1 MIDSPPNSASSFPGS
16 GTSLKG
22 ERTDSMLDVDYQQ
35 AEVIEKKSHSTS
47 SPEIIIIGA
56 GIAGCALA
64 YSLSHTGR
72 RILLI
77 ERDLT
82 TPDRIVGELLQP
94 GGVNALQQ
102 LGMEECLQGID
113 ATPVEGYCVV
123 MGERTVP
130 IPYPELEAMAGE
142 NRESITSRLNTSSTP
157 PAASAQKTADAISTS
172 GKQEGRSFHHGRFI
186 DALRRKVIQDAP
198 GVQVVEGSARNLITC
213 DHTRRVIGVQVA
225 VKNKNPSKAAV
236 GGEENQDDASMTV
249 EDTVVRNFYAP
260 LTIIADGCF
269 SKFRNAATGS
279 PSETTGDII
288 KKKILPPVKPIKT
301 RSHFVGAVLKDVPLP
316 SPRHG
321 TVCLTPNGPVLLYQI
336 ADKAGETRM
345 LVDVKGKL
353 PSVGD
358 GSLRT
363 HIETNY
369 LPHLPQQFHPS
380 IKQALSTDR
389 LRTMPNSF
397 LPPKMQGRRGAREGV
412 IMVGDSWNMR
422 HPLTGGGMT
431 VALHDAVL
439 LTDYLKPSDELVDL
453 HDWEVI
459 AARLQDWYWKRKHLA
474 GVVNVLSIALYDL
487 FGADDQNLSVLREG
501 CFGYFELGGDCVAGP
516 VGLLSALTPKPLLLF
531 YHFFAVAFY
540 SLWLLFTQ
548 PFGERKHA
556 PYVSEY
562 PGLVVQ
568 SAQVFWAACV
578 VLLPVIWSEITV

>member
-1 MIDSPPNSASSFPGS
+1 
-16 GTSLKG
+16 
-22 ERTDSMLDVDYQQ
+22 MLD
-35 AEVIEKKSHSTS
+35 IEQKTHSTS

-77 ERDLT
+77 ERDLAM
-82 TPDRIVGELLQP
+82 PDRIVGELLQP

-102 LGMEECLQGID
+102 LGMEECLEGID

-142 NRESITSRLNTSSTP
+142 NRESIEKRLHSTRLDSR
-157 PAASAQKTADAISTS
+157 KTADLISKS

-186 DALRRKVIQDAP
+186 DALRRKVIRDAP

-213 DHTRRVIGVQVA
+213 DHTRRIIGVQVA
-225 VKNKNPSKAAV
+225 VKNKNSKRAGTSAN
-236 GGEENQDDASMTV
+236 EALDEASISTSD
-249 EDTVVRNFYAP
+249 DTVVRNFYAP

-279 PSETTGDII
+279 PSDTVE
-288 KKKILPPVKPIKT
+288 KKVMPPVKPIKT

-316 SPRHG
+316 QPRHG

-358 GSLRT
+358 GSLRS
-363 HIETNY
+363 HIETHY

-380 IKQALSTDR
+380 IKQALDNDR

-439 LTDYLKPSDELVDL
+439 LTEYLKPSDELFDL
-453 HDWEVI
+453 HDWDTI
-459 AARLQDWYWKRKHLA
+459 RYKLQDWYWKRKHLA

-487 FGADDQNLSVLREG
+487 FGADDPNLSVLREG
-501 CFGYFELGGDCVAGP
+501 CFGYFERGGNCIAGP

-540 SLWLLFTQ
+540 SLWLLFTR
-548 PFGERKHA
+548 PFGDRKHA
-556 PYVSEY
+556 PFVSEY
-562 PGLVVQ
+562 PGLMVQ
-568 SAQVFWAACV
+568 SVQVFWAACV